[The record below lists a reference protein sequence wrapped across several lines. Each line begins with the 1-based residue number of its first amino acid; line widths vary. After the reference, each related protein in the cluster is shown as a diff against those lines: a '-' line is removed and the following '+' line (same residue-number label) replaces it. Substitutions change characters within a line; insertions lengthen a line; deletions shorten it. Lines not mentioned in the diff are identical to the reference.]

1 MIISEFLK
9 IFKGCQHKRVS
20 VNSKGAYCPDC
31 GKFVVIKWYIVRC
44 ACCGIKRV
52 AYVDFNDNIKPED
65 RFCPNCGTAEVITEE
80 HDKINFVD
88 INFAVHRKEICENN
102 IITEN
107 RTQIWTDND
116 DSNPQLMIEQRKY

>member
-20 VNSKGAYCPDC
+20 VNSHGAYCPDC
-31 GKFVVIKWYIVRC
+31 GKFIVIKWYIVRC

-52 AYVDFNDNIKPED
+52 AYVDFNENIKTED
-65 RFCPNCGTAEVITEE
+65 KFCPNCGTYKFVVEE
-80 HDKINFVD
+80 HNKINFID

-102 IITEN
+102 VITEN
-107 RTQIWTDND
+107 RMQFWTDCD
-116 DSNPQLMIEQRKY
+116 DCKPQLLIEQQK